1 MIRKHI
7 REKNEKL
14 GECCFFLKTKRY
26 VMVNEDNVDKA
37 IGMFYS
43 TPNINFIYIV
53 EGIYSSAFK
62 FLREFNYVESE
73 NQNSI
78 AFLNDN
84 NKIKRISFC
93 NTKDDISIGE
103 FDIIYDTD
111 LFDFLVRQKNNEYA
125 TFCFAMMFL
134 EYIGNPSAAAT
145 CIETIKHIPCAKN
158 FLGSLIKVDLDQLVS
173 AHFHGC
179 LTATDNLGII
189 YYSGFDVPR
198 CMKKA
203 QFYFQHGFNRKSPSS
218 MINYANMIFEG
229 QIINKNKIDAIEIFE
244 KCDHPSSYINMT
256 LYYFSEGDSILVRK
270 YALEALKFCNAV
282 STFNYALLQASN
294 EKFEEAKFYF
304 NLSHK
309 LGSHDGALC
318 LARIYIEQ
326 EEDKK
331 AKQTLLGCIQ
341 RGFHKGLCFELLGDI
356 YAKRSFQKKYLLK
369 ALRCYYN
376 ALEQDN
382 FNVSSSIIALIT
394 NI

>member
-7 REKNEKL
+7 KEKNEKL

-26 VMVNEDNVDKA
+26 VIVNENNLNKA
-37 IGMFYS
+37 IRMFYNTS
-43 TPNINFIYIV
+43 SVNFIYV
-53 EGIYSSAFK
+53 VDGIYSPAFK
-62 FLREFNYVESE
+62 FLREFNYIKNK
-73 NQNSI
+73 NQNNI

-84 NKIKRISFC
+84 NKVKRISFC
-93 NTKDDISIGE
+93 ATKNDISIGE
-103 FDIIYDTD
+103 FDIIYDAD

-134 EYIGNPSAAAT
+134 EYIGNPSAAAA

-158 FLGSLIKVDLDQLVS
+158 FLCSLTKIDIDQLVS
-173 AHFHGC
+173 AHLHGC
-179 LTATDNLGII
+179 LTATDNLGTI
-189 YYSGFDVPR
+189 YYSGFDVPK

-203 QFYFQHGFNRKSPSS
+203 QFYFQHGFNKQSLNS
-218 MINYANMIFEG
+218 MINYANMMFEG

-256 LYYFSEGDSILVRK
+256 LYYFNEGDSILVKK
-270 YALEALKFCNAV
+270 YTLEALKFCNAV

-294 EKFEEAKFYF
+294 GKFEEAKFYF
-304 NLSHK
+304 NLSYK
-309 LGSHDGALC
+309 LGSYDGALC

-331 AKQTLLGCIQ
+331 AGQILLECIQ
-341 RGFHKGLCFELLGDI
+341 KGFHKGLCFELLGNI
-356 YAKRSFQKKYLLK
+356 YAKRSFQKEYLLK

-382 FNVSSSIIALIT
+382 FNVSGSIIALIA